1 MKEGAMSQKVTKEEL
16 LAKAKKPAEDAMK
29 LHAFYR
35 GKMQTM
41 PKCQVRDFNDF
52 AIYYT
57 PGVAEPCRAIKADES
72 KFNELTNRW
81 NTIAVVTDGTRV
93 LGLGDIG
100 PKAGYP
106 VMEGKCMLFKYL
118 GGVDAVPICLDTKD
132 PDEIIQAVKWLQ
144 PSFAGINLEDISN
157 PKCFYILDQLRAQAE
172 IPVWH
177 DDQQGTA
184 TVMLAGLINALKIVG
199 RKISDVRFVLN
210 GSGAANVACARLL
223 FAYGAK
229 PETTIVADSKGILHS
244 GRKDLEEKKET
255 YVDKWRFCQ
264 TTNAEKRTGDLTEA
278 LKGADVL
285 ISYSK
290 SGPGVITP
298 EQIKLMAKD
307 AICFVCAN
315 PIPEIWP
322 WEAKEAGARIVA
334 TGRSD
339 FPNQVNNSTG
349 FPAIFRG
356 VLDVEAKTI
365 TDDMCIVAA
374 ESLAKYAEER
384 GMSEEYI
391 APTMGEPEAFIRE
404 AVDVGMKAQELGIAS
419 KQISRDEL
427 RKKVEPMINSTRE
440 AHDALVKAGCI
451 APAVT

>member
-1 MKEGAMSQKVTKEEL
+1 MTQKVTKEEL

-35 GKMQTM
+35 GKMQTVL
-41 PKCQVRDFNDF
+41 KCQVRGLEDF

-72 KFNELTNRW
+72 RFHELTNRW
-81 NTIAVVTDGTRV
+81 NTIAVVSDCTRV

-106 VMEGKCMLFKYL
+106 VMEGKCLLFKYL
-118 GGVDAVPICLDTKD
+118 GGVDAVPICLGTKD
-132 PDEIIQAVKWLQ
+132 PDEIIQAVLWLQ

-157 PKCFYILDQLRAQAE
+157 PKCFYILDELRKRAE

-199 RKISDVRFVLN
+199 KKIKDVRIVLN

-223 FAYGAK
+223 FTYGAK
-229 PETTIVADSKGILHS
+229 PEATIVVDSKGILNP
-244 GRKDLEEKKET
+244 GRKDLEEKKEE
-255 YVDKWRFCQ
+255 YADKWRFCT
-264 TTNAEKRTGDLTEA
+264 TTNAEKRTGGLAEA
-278 LKGADVL
+278 LKGADIL
-285 ISYSK
+285 ISYSR

-298 EQIKLMAKD
+298 EQIKLMARD
-307 AICFVCAN
+307 AVVIVAAN

-322 WEAKEAGARIVA
+322 WEAKEAGARIVG

-339 FPNQVNNSTG
+339 FPNQVNNSIG

-356 VLDVEAKTI
+356 VLDVGARTI
-365 TDDMCIVAA
+365 TDEMCIVAA
-374 ESLAKYAEER
+374 ESMAKYAEER
-384 GMSEEYI
+384 GINEDYI
-391 APTMGEPEAFIRE
+391 APTMEETEAFIRE
-404 AVDVGMKAQELGIAS
+404 AVAVGMEAQKEGIAS
-419 KQISRDEL
+419 IQIGEAEL
-427 RKKVEPMINSTRE
+427 RKKAESMIMGAKQ
-440 AHDALVKAGCI
+440 AHDALVKAGSI
-451 APAVT
+451 APAVTD